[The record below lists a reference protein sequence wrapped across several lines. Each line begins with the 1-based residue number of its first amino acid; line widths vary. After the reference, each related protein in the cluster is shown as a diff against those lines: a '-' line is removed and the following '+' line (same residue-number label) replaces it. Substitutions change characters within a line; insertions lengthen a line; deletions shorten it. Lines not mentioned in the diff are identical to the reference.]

1 MLSYFCAA
9 PKLTKHLSRRTAL
22 RGLLGSPAAYLSA
35 QSGSQSAAGVAR
47 DHFWIFGV
55 NAGTNDDRLAEGGI
69 RGGSRMTPA
78 EGAFFLDVPNLIL
91 VRENNLPA
99 KPDNQKWRTKTT
111 YEQFA
116 ISFLP
121 LKRVV
126 WSVVGS
132 AGAIS
137 GDEVADVVDL
147 ARKYPNISGVY
158 SDDFFLSNG
167 KAAKSI
173 EQLKKDRTRLMVG
186 GRRLE
191 SWLTLY
197 THQLDPEHKDK
208 RKLDLPLQDY
218 LEQFDVIT
226 MWTWNSDE
234 LKDLETN
241 LARLEKSAPHSRR
254 ALGCYL
260 WDFYNRKPVPMEL
273 MQKQCNTGLAW
284 MKEGRIQE
292 MVFLANSVLDIGLEV
307 ADWTRAWIA
316 KNGQVRV

>member
-1 MLSYFCAA
+1 VLRN
-9 PKLTKHLSRRTAL
+9 HLSRRKAL
-22 RGLLGSPAAYLSA
+22 QGLLSSGPAALLSA
-35 QSGSQSAAGVAR
+35 QTTTNAVAR
-47 DHFWIFGV
+47 DHFWIFAV

-78 EGAFFLDVPNLIL
+78 EGAFYLDVPNLIL

-99 KPDNQKWRTKTT
+99 KPDNQKWRTKTS

-132 AGAIS
+132 GGAVS
-137 GDEVADVVDL
+137 GDEVGDVLDL
-147 ARKYPNISGVY
+147 ARKYPNICGVY
-158 SDDFFLSNG
+158 SDDFFLSSG
-167 KAAKSI
+167 KSAKTMD
-173 EQLKKDRTRLMVG
+173 QLKKDRTRLMVG

-197 THQLDPEHKDK
+197 THQLDPAHPN
-208 RKLDLPLQDY
+208 RRTLDQPLEDY
-218 LEQFDVIT
+218 LALFDVIA

-234 LKDLETN
+234 LKDLEAN
-241 LARLEKSAPHSRR
+241 LERLEKSAPRSRR
-254 ALGCYL
+254 ALGCYI

-273 MQKQCNTGLAW
+273 MKKQCETGLKW

-307 ADWTRAWIA
+307 ADWTRVWIA
-316 KNGQVRV
+316 NNRGVRV